1 MFSVGDLIVY
11 NETGVCRV
19 EQIGPPAFNPRERR
33 DYYTLTPLYSAGTIY
48 VPVDSGVFMRPVLSR
63 EEAEELIDRLP
74 EIQRAHVDNR
84 DYRAAAQQY
93 QGFLKTHRCEDLVQ
107 LIKEVYLKGQ
117 EQAKAGKK
125 PSKVDQEFRKRAETL
140 LHGELSAALGIPVEE
155 IPEYITR
162 RIQSAE
168 AARGCAV

>member
-1 MFSVGDLIVY
+1 MQNLIFQALEGSGDTAATVDKLGRRVGVQL
-11 NETGVCRV
+11 
-19 EQIGPPAFNPRERR
+19 
-33 DYYTLTPLYSAGTIY
+33 
-48 VPVDSGVFMRPVLSR
+48 
-63 EEAEELIDRLP
+63 
-74 EIQRAHVDNR
+74 H
-84 DYRAAAQQY
+84 YRAAAQQY
-93 QGFLKTHRCEDLVQ
+93 QGFLKIHRCEDLVQ